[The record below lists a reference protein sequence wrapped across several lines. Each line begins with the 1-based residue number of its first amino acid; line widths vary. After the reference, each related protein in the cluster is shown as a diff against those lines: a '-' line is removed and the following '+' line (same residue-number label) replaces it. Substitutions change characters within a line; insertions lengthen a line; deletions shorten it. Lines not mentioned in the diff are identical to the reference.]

1 MVHHPRM
8 TDIQFKLRLPA
19 DLKAKIEAAAEQGGR
34 SLTAEVVR
42 RLEISFDSAEERD
55 ADADKIIEA
64 ARRIQELIKI
74 PKISQA
80 FDAYIA
86 SKAPDQPPTHK
97 KPRTKRG

>member
-1 MVHHPRM
+1 MAR
-8 TDIQFKLRLPA
+8 TDTQMNIRIPEALKGKL
-19 DLKAKIEAAAEQGGR
+19 EAAAEQGRR

-86 SKAPDQPPTHK
+86 SKAPGQSPTHK
-97 KPRTKRG
+97 KPRAKRG